1 MDEKNEVYEIIADE
15 VTLEVK
21 DAATGQVFR
30 RVLPLDFYENSN
42 FLKISGES
50 LDGSY
55 SELVFLSAKGAEN
68 YNDIVGKGA
77 DEDSCGTHK

>member
-1 MDEKNEVYEIIADE
+1 MDEKNDVYEIIADE

-21 DAATGQVFR
+21 DAASGQVFR
-30 RVLPLDFYENSN
+30 RVLPLDFYENAN

-68 YNDIVGKGA
+68 YKDIVGKGE
-77 DEDSCGTHK
+77 DHDSCGTHS

>member
-1 MDEKNEVYEIIADE
+1 MNEEMYEIRSDE

-21 DAATGQVFR
+21 DGATGQVFR

-55 SELVFLSAKGAEN
+55 AELVFLSAKGAEN
-68 YNDIVGKGA
+68 YKDIIGSGA
-77 DEDSCGTHK
+77 DHDDCGTH